1 MSNLLDEETHQ
12 ALIAMTARV
21 DAYQRV
27 AHALAETEDLSTALH
42 HLAEIAAEAL
52 NAYQVTLITFDL
64 NKRRVEVV
72 ARGGLGAKEMTPAT
86 DMLQQDASG
95 FPMME
100 AWIQPNSVK
109 SVKGQSF
116 PGAGREPSPWTTI
129 TAPII
134 YCERILGIL
143 KAGNPPDYPPFTQ
156 ADEETLAT
164 LANQA
169 ALAVEGSRLRRS
181 ENLQRRQAET
191 LREVARILNYSLDQQ
206 RVLVLIL
213 DQLAR
218 VVDYDSAS
226 IMLLTGPTN
235 DQKLAIAAHR
245 KLRTPEQLLITGN
258 PEEFPHIAEVLE
270 RRRPVIIEDTLL
282 DTRWRLLPH
291 SNYIRCWLGV
301 PLVGRDQVIG
311 LLNLDK
317 EQPGF
322 YTQQDAELAAAFAN
336 QAAIAIE
343 NARLYSSERQRGDQL
358 DALRA
363 TIADISSELELPRLL
378 QSILQRAINL
388 LHATGGD
395 LGLYDENKGE
405 IKILVSLNMGKDYT
419 GTCMA
424 VGEGA
429 MGMAV
434 KTRHPIIIDDYQHW
448 ENASPQYKD
457 GSWQAVLAAP
467 LIIGRRIV
475 GAMGITVQ
483 DPQRKFTSTDQ
494 YLISLFAQHA
504 AIAVDNAR
512 LYLNAREAAQRRS
525 ILHQVS
531 QEILSASLEPEEI
544 YAAIHKA
551 ASRLMMA
558 ESFAIIRLDAQNNE
572 CEAVYLFDRE
582 GHLSIQH
589 HPTNLGLIGKVLAEG
604 KSIYISD
611 LTDQDQEDIFFNLK
625 EQPYVRSVLVAPMR
639 LRGQVIGMISAQSYQ
654 PDSYTEED
662 QALLEMLAAY
672 AAIALDNASLFH
684 NIQQLAITDS
694 LTGLFN
700 RRQLFDLG
708 NREFLRARR
717 FNRPLSV
724 LMLDIDHFKRV
735 NDRHGHAV
743 GDHVLIRLAQI
754 MRQIT
759 REIDIAGRY
768 GGEEFILVLP
778 ETDITGA
785 TEIAN
790 RLLDQIRLAFQT
802 GGLPS
807 ITVSIGVAAM
817 HASMID
823 FGYLVHTADLAMY
836 AAKNAGRNRI
846 ATYNG

>member
-1 MSNLLDEETHQ
+1 L
-12 ALIAMTARV
+12 V
-21 DAYQRV
+21 
-27 AHALAETEDLSTALH
+27 
-42 HLAEIAAEAL
+42 
-52 NAYQVTLITFDL
+52 TFDL
-64 NKRRVEVV
+64 AKRRVEVV
-72 ARGGLGAKEMTPAT
+72 ARGGLGAKEVAPTT
-86 DMLQQDASG
+86 DMLPDSSS
-95 FPMME
+95 
-100 AWIQPNSVK
+100 AWMIETWMQPNPLIRE
-109 SVKGQSF
+109 KGQPF

-143 KAGNPPDYPPFTQ
+143 KASNPPDYPPFTQ
-156 ADEETLAT
+156 ADEETLTA
-164 LANQA
+164 LANHA

-226 IMLLTGPTN
+226 IMLLTGPSN
-235 DQKLAIAAHR
+235 NQNLAIAAHR
-245 KLRTPEQLLITGN
+245 KLRTPEQLSITGS

-270 RRRPVIIEDTLL
+270 RRRPVIIEDTAL

-322 YTQQDAELAAAFAN
+322 YTPQDAELAAAFAN

-378 QSILQRAINL
+378 KSILQRAVNL

-395 LGLYDENKGE
+395 LGLFDESRGE
-405 IKILVSLNMGKDYT
+405 IKIVVSHNMGKDYT
-419 GTCMA
+419 GTRMA

-434 KTRHPIIIDDYQHW
+434 KTRRPIIIDDYQHW
-448 ENASPQYKD
+448 EYASPQYKD
-457 GSWQAVLAAP
+457 GLWQAVLATP

-483 DPQRKFTSTDQ
+483 DPHRKFTPADQ

-512 LYLNAREAAQRRS
+512 LYQAAREAAERRS

-544 YAAIHKA
+544 YSAIHKA
-551 ASRLMMA
+551 ASRLMIA
-558 ESFAIIRLDAQNNE
+558 ESFAITRLDAQTDE
-572 CEAVYLFDRE
+572 CKAVYLFDRE
-582 GHLSIQH
+582 GHLSTQR
-589 HPTNLGLIGKVLAEG
+589 HPANQGLFGKVLASG

-611 LTDQDQEDIFFNLK
+611 LSKQNQKDEFFNLD
-625 EQPYVRSVLVAPMR
+625 EQSNIRSVLIAPMR
-639 LRGQVIGMISAQSYQ
+639 LRGQVIGMLSAQSYQ
-654 PDSYTEED
+654 PNSYTEED

-735 NDRHGHAV
+735 NDRYGHAV
-743 GDHVLIRLAQI
+743 GDRVLVRLAQI

-778 ETDITGA
+778 ETDAAGA

-790 RLLDQIRLAFQT
+790 RLLDQIRLAFQA
-802 GGLPS
+802 GELPS
-807 ITVSIGVAAM
+807 ITVSIGVATLQPGTV
-817 HASMID
+817 D
-823 FGYLVHTADLAMY
+823 FSYLVHTADLAMY

>member
-1 MSNLLDEETHQ
+1 MSNLLEGETHQ
-12 ALIAMTARV
+12 ALIAISARNE
-21 DAYQRV
+21 AYQRV
-27 AHALAETEDLSTALH
+27 ARALVETEDVHTALH
-42 HLAEIAAEAL
+42 HLVDIAAEAL
-52 NAYQVTLITFDL
+52 NAYQTTLITFDL
-64 NKRRVEVV
+64 IKRRVEVV
-72 ARGGLGAKEMTPAT
+72 ARGGPGAKDAAPAA
-86 DMLQQDASG
+86 DVFQDASN
-95 FPMME
+95 FWMME
-100 AWIQPNSVK
+100 SWRQPNAANTD
-109 SVKGQSF
+109 KGRTF
-116 PGAGREPSPWTTI
+116 PGTGNEPIPWTTI
-129 TAPII
+129 TAPMI

-143 KAGNPPDYPPFTQ
+143 KASNPPDHPPFTQ

-169 ALAVEGSRLRRS
+169 ALAVEGNRLRRS

-226 IMLLTGPTN
+226 IMLLTGSSS
-235 DQKLAIAAHR
+235 DQRLAIAAHR
-245 KLRTPEQLLITGN
+245 KLRTPEQLSITGS

-270 RRRPVIIEDTLL
+270 RRRPVIIEDTAL

-317 EQPGF
+317 EQPGY

-343 NARLYSSERQRGDQL
+343 NARLYTSERQRGDQL

-378 QSILQRAINL
+378 QSILQRAVNL
-388 LHATGGD
+388 LNATGGD
-395 LGLYDENKGE
+395 LGLFDENKGE
-405 IKILVSLNMGKDYT
+405 IKIVVSYNMGKDYA
-419 GTCMA
+419 GTRMA
-424 VGEGA
+424 IGEGA

-434 KTRHPIIIDDYQHW
+434 KTRRPIIVDDYQQW

-457 GSWQAVLAAP
+457 GLWRAVLATP
-467 LIIGRRIV
+467 LVIGRRIV

-483 DPQRKFTSTDQ
+483 DPQRKFTPADQ

-512 LYLNAREAAQRRS
+512 LYLAAREAAERRS

-544 YAAIHKA
+544 YSAIHKA
-551 ASRLMMA
+551 ASRLMTA
-558 ESFAIIRLDAQNNE
+558 EAFAIARLNVQENE
-572 CEAVYLFDRE
+572 CEAVYLYDGEIRLPARRQPANQ
-582 GHLSIQH
+582 GLS
-589 HPTNLGLIGKVLAEG
+589 GKVLAG
-604 KSIYISD
+604 SKSVYIPD
-611 LTDQDQEDIFFNLK
+611 LVEKDQDDGLINFKKQ
-625 EQPYVRSVLVAPMR
+625 QHVRSVLAAPMR

-654 PDSYTEED
+654 PGSYTEED

-672 AAIALDNASLFH
+672 AAIALDNASLFQ

-700 RRQLFDLG
+700 RRHLFELG

-717 FNRPLSV
+717 FSRPLSA
-724 LMLDIDHFKRV
+724 LMLDIDHFKRI
-735 NDRHGHAV
+735 NDRYGHAV
-743 GDHVLIRLAQI
+743 GDNVLLRLAQI
-754 MRQIT
+754 IRNIT

-778 ETDITGA
+778 ETDIAGA

-790 RLLDQIRLAFQT
+790 RLLDQIRLSFQT
-802 GGLPS
+802 GSLPS
-807 ITVSIGVAAM
+807 ITVSIGVAALQT
-817 HASMID
+817 ATVD
-823 FGYLVHTADLAMY
+823 FNYLVHTADLAMY

-846 ATYNG
+846 ATYNS

>member
-1 MSNLLDEETHQ
+1 MSNLLEEETHQ
-12 ALIAMTARV
+12 ALIAITARAE
-21 DAYQRV
+21 AYQRV
-27 AHALAETEDLSTALH
+27 AHALAETEDLHTALH

-52 NAYQVTLITFDL
+52 NAYQTTLITFDL
-64 NKRRVEVV
+64 VKRRVEVV
-72 ARGGLGAKEMTPAT
+72 ARGGLGAKEVAPTVDMIQDTSSFWMT
-86 DMLQQDASG
+86 
-95 FPMME
+95 E
-100 AWIQPNSVK
+100 AWMQPNAVK
-109 SVKGQSF
+109 TEKGQPF
-116 PGAGREPSPWTTI
+116 PGVGKEPSPWTTI

-143 KAGNPPDYPPFTQ
+143 KAINPPDYPPFTQ
-156 ADEETLAT
+156 ADEETLTT

-169 ALAVEGSRLRRS
+169 ALAVESTRLRRS

-226 IMLLTGPTN
+226 IMLLTGPKN

-245 KLRTPEQLLITGN
+245 KLRTPEQLSITGR

-270 RRRPVIIEDTLL
+270 RRRPVIIEDTAL
-282 DTRWRLLPH
+282 DTRWRLLQH

-378 QSILQRAINL
+378 QSILQRAVNL

-395 LGLYDENKGE
+395 LGLFDENKGE
-405 IKILVSLNMGKDYT
+405 IKIVVSHNMGKDYT
-419 GTCMA
+419 GTRMA

-429 MGMAV
+429 MGMAI
-434 KTRHPIIIDDYQHW
+434 KTRRPIIIDDYQHW

-457 GSWQAVLAAP
+457 GLWQAVLAAP

-483 DPQRKFTSTDQ
+483 DPQRKFTPADQ

-512 LYLNAREAAQRRS
+512 LYLAAREAAERRS

-544 YAAIHKA
+544 YTAIHKA

-558 ESFAIIRLDAQNNE
+558 ESFAITRLDTQTDE

-582 GHLSIQH
+582 GRLSTQRCSA
-589 HPTNLGLIGKVLAEG
+589 NQELIRKVLTSG
-604 KSIYISD
+604 KSIYIPDVVDHSQKD
-611 LTDQDQEDIFFNLK
+611 GFFNPK
-625 EQPYVRSVLVAPMR
+625 EQPYVRSVLITPMR

-654 PDSYTEED
+654 PNSYTEED

-672 AAIALDNASLFH
+672 AAIALDNANLFH

-700 RRQLFDLG
+700 RRQLFELG

-743 GDHVLIRLAQI
+743 GDHVLVRLAQI

-778 ETDITGA
+778 ETDIAGA

-807 ITVSIGVAAM
+807 ITVSIGVAALQP
-817 HASMID
+817 ATVD
-823 FGYLVHTADLAMY
+823 FSYLVHTADLAMY

-846 ATYNG
+846 ATYNS